1 MSVLVD
7 DVGSFP
13 LPLRVDKKVFDQAY
27 EDARA
32 AIRDGKSVKTDAF
45 LRKNFYDV
53 IVESFRRKCN
63 SGLDVVNYP
72 QHYGMHEQLS
82 NVIAKAMERG
92 TYVVDRN
99 DAILPEVSVISD
111 SAREFSEEFDRRI
124 SLRVCVTG
132 PLEMYL
138 KIVGTVCYKDV
149 LLMLAETVK
158 RFAENC
164 ILDSRHIKTE
174 VVCLDE
180 PSLGFL
186 DVSAPGDVVVDALEK
201 AFSFVGVTKQIH
213 LHSSLRAADL
223 LSVRGL
229 DVLALEYAASPKNL
243 EGLSKKML
251 DNADKCVRVGIART
265 DVDSIRA
272 ELYDKRETKPADS
285 QLVESQETIRRRF
298 LFASE
303 RYGERLLFTGPDCG
317 LGGWPSQEVAELL
330 LKRTVNAVKHT

>member
-1 MSVLVD
+1 MNVLVD

-13 LPLRVDKKVFDQAY
+13 LPLHVDKRVFDQAY
-27 EDARA
+27 KIARA
-32 AIRDGKSVKTDAF
+32 TIGDGKSVKTDAF
-45 LRKNFYDV
+45 LRKNFHDV
-53 IVESFRRKCN
+53 IVESFRRKCT
-63 SGLDVVNYP
+63 SGLDIVNYP
-72 QHYGMHEQLS
+72 QHYDMHKQLADAI
-82 NVIAKAMERG
+82 NEAMERG
-92 TYVVDRN
+92 TYVVDRKH
-99 DAILPEVSVISD
+99 AILPEVSVISD

-124 SLRVCVTG
+124 SLRVCVAG

-149 LLMLAETVK
+149 LLMFAETVK

-164 ILDSRHIKTE
+164 ILDSKHIKTE

-186 DVSAPGDVVVDALEK
+186 DVSAPRDVIVDVLEK
-201 AFSFVGVTKQIH
+201 AFGFIGVTKQIH
-213 LHSSLRAADL
+213 LHSSLRVADL
-223 LSVRGL
+223 LGVRGL

-251 DNADKCVRVGIART
+251 DNADKYVRIGIART

-272 ELYDKRETKPADS
+272 ELYDKGETKPTDD
-285 QLVESQETIRRRF
+285 QLVESLETIRRRF
-298 LFASE
+298 LLAAE
-303 RYGERLLFTGPDCG
+303 RYGERLLFAGPDCG